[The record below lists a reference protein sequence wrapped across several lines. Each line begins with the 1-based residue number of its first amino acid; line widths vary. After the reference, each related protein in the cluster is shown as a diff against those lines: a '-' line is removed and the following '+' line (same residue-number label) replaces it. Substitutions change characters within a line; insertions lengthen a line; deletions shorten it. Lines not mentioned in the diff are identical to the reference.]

1 VENLF
6 GLHTFADMLIRKS
19 SYWTRVDGSKWW
31 HNPKTHAIEPY
42 SSPTPSIEISPKSQ
56 MKKLPEKARKIVE
69 SNPTSG
75 LGVAINRFQELEP
88 ERQARVLDT
97 LASPAKTVIAST
109 DIGNTLGIDGHS
121 ESGLDEPLSHK
132 LFETLACTQL
142 PLEIAAAKAVLWN
155 SAENVIYPLI
165 RVVTGIFGEDAEHIF
180 DSTVTEFHNS
190 LDNAVKTAGET
201 QSGMRTKDVEHG
213 ALGAAVKGFE
223 DGFFDKLDQLIDR

>member
-1 VENLF
+1 MDNIF

-19 SYWTRVDGSKWW
+19 TYWTRVDGSKWW

-42 SSPTPSIEISPKSQ
+42 NSPTPSIEVSPKSQ

-75 LGVAINRFQELEP
+75 LGVAINRFHELEP

-121 ESGLDEPLSHK
+121 ENGLDEPLSHK
-132 LFETLACTQL
+132 LFENLAYTQL
-142 PLEIAAAKAVLWN
+142 PLETSAAKAVLWN
-155 SAENVIYPLI
+155 SAESVVYPLI
-165 RVVTGIFGEDAEHIF
+165 RVVTAIFGEEAEHIF
-180 DSTVTEFHNS
+180 DGAITELHSN
-190 LDNAVKTAGET
+190 LDNAVKTAGDT
-201 QSGMRTKDVEHG
+201 NSGLRTKDVEHG
-213 ALGAAVKGFE
+213 AIGAAVKAFE
-223 DGFFDKLDQLIDR
+223 DGFFEKLDQLIDR